1 MTIADNLH
9 QVQQQIE
16 DASKMASRT
25 ANSVTL
31 LAVSKAQ
38 EINKIEQLYQAGQK
52 LFGESYLSE
61 ALGKIAALRDYPIEW
76 HFIGPIQSNKTREI
90 AQHFAWVQSVDRV
103 KIATRLSA
111 QRMPNQAPLNV
122 LAQVN
127 LFGESSKKGANR
139 EQLPELLAAIHE
151 LDNLTLRGIMS
162 LPPATTDPA
171 QQNSQFREI
180 NAVFKQ
186 FQNQYSTM
194 DTLSIGMSGDMIAA
208 INQGST
214 MVRVGTALF
223 GERPPNW
230 KERIK
235 AN

>member
-16 DASKMASRT
+16 DASKKASRT

-38 EINKIEQLYQAGQK
+38 EINKIEQLYRAGQK

-61 ALGKIAALRDYPIEW
+61 AIDKITALQHLDIEW
-76 HFIGPIQSNKTREI
+76 HFIGPIQSNKTRDI
-90 AQHFAWVQSVDRV
+90 ASHFSWVQSVDRE
-103 KIATRLSA
+103 KIAKRLND
-111 QRMPNQAPLNV
+111 QRPDDRPALQV

-127 LFGESSKKGANR
+127 LFAEASKQGSDAASIESLLSFIS
-139 EQLPELLAAIHE
+139 EQPH
-151 LDNLTLRGIMS
+151 LTLRGIMS
-162 LPPATTDPA
+162 IPPATADHGRQREQFA
-171 QQNSQFREI
+171 KVADVYQQMRMQFP
-180 NAVFKQ
+180 
-186 FQNQYSTM
+186 SM

-208 INQGST
+208 IEQGST

-223 GERPPNW
+223 GERPANW
-230 KERIK
+230 KQKLK